1 MKHPS
6 APSFNS
12 VSGISNK
19 QIKRKRKPLG
29 NRVERH
35 WYPLCCL
42 RAPLEPLPSHKNLEP
57 SLPVSWWRRLLKAGP
72 GGGDGESRRRRWQLR
87 RVQVAADPGGDGSGG
102 SSGRRSDGSR
112 RRRRRLSGSRGAQAW
127 RARARARCT
136 ASAPAELA
144 TQPRAPR
151 GGLGLAVASGSRRRA
166 LAWRAPARA
175 RG

>member
-12 VSGISNK
+12 VSGISDK

-42 RAPLEPLPSHKNLEP
+42 RAPLEPLPSHKYLEP
-57 SLPVSWWRRLLKAGP
+57 SLPVSWWRRRLKAGP
-72 GGGDGESRRRRWQLR
+72 GGGDGGSRRRRWRLR
-87 RVQVAADPGGDGSGG
+87 RVQVAADPGGGGSGG
-102 SSGRRSDGSR
+102 SSGRRSYGSR
-112 RRRRRLSGSRGAQAW
+112 RRRRRLSGSRGAEAW
-127 RARARARCT
+127 RARARCP

>member
-12 VSGISNK
+12 VSGISDK

-29 NRVERH
+29 NKVERH

-57 SLPVSWWRRLLKAGP
+57 SLPVSWRRRRLKAGP
-72 GGGDGESRRRRWQLR
+72 GGGDGGSRRRRWQLR
-87 RVQVAADPGGDGSGG
+87 RVQVAADPSGGGSGG
-102 SSGRRSDGSR
+102 SSGLRSDGSR
-112 RRRRRLSGSRGAQAW
+112 RISGSGGEGGGSADPGARRPGERGHGHA
-127 RARARARCT
+127 ARL
-136 ASAPAELA
+136 AP
-144 TQPRAPR
+144 PRSSRPSL
-151 GGLGLAVASGSRRRA
+151 GLLAVASGSRRRA